1 LLTVVQHSKTSS
13 LQFRFEFVAGEA
25 MPEMAELEVVAALQR
40 FLAAA
45 KKNAEDCAGRYVIA
59 L

>member
-1 LLTVVQHSKTSS
+1 
-13 LQFRFEFVAGEA
+13 

-45 KKNAEDCAGRYVIA
+45 KKKTDIIRGE
-59 L
+59 